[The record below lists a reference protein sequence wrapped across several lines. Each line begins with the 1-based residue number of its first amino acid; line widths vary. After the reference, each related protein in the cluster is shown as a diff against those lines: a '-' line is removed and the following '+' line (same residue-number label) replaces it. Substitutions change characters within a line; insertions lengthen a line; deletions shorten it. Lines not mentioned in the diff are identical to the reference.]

1 VTDRQTT
8 NGELARS
15 TRVRAILLGGVVPL
29 ALAIVATALMLAWI
43 PELPDPIA
51 VHWSGAGPD
60 GFGPAVPFLFL
71 PLGITVLFGV
81 FAVAVAR
88 RPAPSGRPTWNQKIL
103 VTAAL
108 WLSALLSVGIG
119 GAVAVQ
125 RGLSDA
131 HEAPDAGP
139 LLALGAG
146 VGLLLAVAGWF
157 LLPPGETVDEA
168 GKTPRPL
175 AIEGDERVSWM
186 RTARLGNTA
195 LVVVLFALL
204 LVVAAFVVVLVS
216 GRDALWLALIVLV
229 AVSIIVATNT
239 WWRVVAD
246 QHGLLVRGVL
256 GWPRR
261 RIPLD
266 DIRSVRVVDVNPSR
280 DFGGWG
286 WRWGGRGRTG
296 VILRAGKGVEVT
308 RSNDRRFVVTVDD
321 AETCAAVLGALVAQR
336 ARP

>member
-1 VTDRQTT
+1 MTDRQTT
-8 NGELARS
+8 DEELARS
-15 TRVRAILLGGVVPL
+15 TRMRAVLVGGIVPL
-29 ALAIVATALMLAWI
+29 AIAMVATALMLAWA

-60 GFGPAVPFLFL
+60 GFGPAAPFLFL
-71 PLGITVLFGV
+71 PLGVTVLFSAFV
-81 FAVAVAR
+81 IAVTR

-103 VTAAL
+103 VAAGL
-108 WLSALLSVGIG
+108 WLSSLLSIGLG

-125 RGLSDA
+125 RGLADA
-131 HEAPDAGP
+131 HDAPDVGP

-146 VGLLLAVAGWF
+146 VGLLLAVVGWF

-186 RTARLGNTA
+186 RTARLGNAA
-195 LVVVLFALL
+195 LAVVLLALL
-204 LVVAAFVVVLVS
+204 LVVAVFVLVLVS
-216 GRDALWLALIVLV
+216 ARDALWLAVIVLA
-229 AVSIIVATNT
+229 AVSILVATNT
-239 WWRVVAD
+239 WWMVVAD
-246 QHGLLVRGVL
+246 QRGLLVRGVL

-266 DIRSVRVVDVNPSR
+266 DIRSVRVVDVNPAR

-308 RSNDRRFVVTVDD
+308 RSNDKRFVVTVDD

-336 ARP
+336 TR